1 MVSTKWIAGLLMVSV
16 CIGCSGGSKPE
27 TVQVKGKVTYNG
39 SPVESGRITFQP
51 SGGTDT
57 RPASGSIEPGGLYQ
71 LSSFETGDGAKPG
84 DYTVVVESF
93 TGGPSP
99 EEPDAKVT
107 WLVPEKY
114 SKPNQSGLT
123 ANVPADAKSPLVI
136 DFDLE

>member
-1 MVSTKWIAGLLMVSV
+1 MVSIKWIAGLLAVSV
-16 CIGCSGGSKPE
+16 CIGCSGGAKPE
-27 TVQVKGKVTYNG
+27 TVPVKGKVTYQG

-51 SGGTDT
+51 KAGGES

-84 DYTVVVESF
+84 DYTVVVDSF

-99 EEPDAKVT
+99 EEPNAKTT

-123 ANVPADAKSPLVI
+123 ANIPADAKPPVEI